1 MNEYKYISFIEL
13 EPKPKTK
20 VFMVINK
27 SLNTLGF
34 IKWHAPWRRYVFIVD
49 AAGNF
54 FDAKCLA
61 DIQGFINRLML
72 ERRKK

>member
-1 MNEYKYISFIEL
+1 MSEYKYITFIEL

-20 VFMVINK
+20 VFAVENK
-27 SLNTLGF
+27 GHDVLGYV
-34 IKWHAPWRRYVFIVD
+34 KWHAPWRRYVFIVD

-54 FDAKCLA
+54 FCTECLN
-61 DIQGFINRLML
+61 DIQDFINKLML